1 MKRQKVLFLKENYV
15 LRVLKSLVA
24 GLFVIALLL
33 ILVHKIDLGLISG
46 VSKGVFFISA
56 PLIHTAVL
64 PAEGLSY
71 AYKKTAEIISVYEE
85 NERLREENGELF
97 LLKDRMKALQAENA
111 ILKKLLHHIDVPNTR
126 SYTARVIAENGNA
139 FANSL
144 IIYLGNAYPYIKS
157 GYAVVNAAGL
167 IGRIDIVS
175 GRYARVTLITDI
187 NSKIP
192 VVSQKS
198 RDRGILAGN
207 NGRELSLI
215 FTPLLAELHKGDL
228 LVTSGIGGGLPPD
241 IPVARIK
248 RAGVDNITAV
258 PLFTP
263 SDIEVVKIIAYDVL
277 PDPETAKELE

>member
-15 LRVLKSLVA
+15 LRVLKSFMVA

-111 ILKKLLHHIDVPNTR
+111 ILKKQP
-126 SYTARVIAENGNA
+126 S
-139 FANSL
+139 
-144 IIYLGNAYPYIKS
+144 IIGKAM
-157 GYAVVNAAGL
+157 
-167 IGRIDIVS
+167 
-175 GRYARVTLITDI
+175 
-187 NSKIP
+187 
-192 VVSQKS
+192 SQKS
-198 RDRGILAGN
+198 MA
-207 NGRELSLI
+207 
-215 FTPLLAELHKGDL
+215 F
-228 LVTSGIGGGLPPD
+228 
-241 IPVARIK
+241 
-248 RAGVDNITAV
+248 
-258 PLFTP
+258 
-263 SDIEVVKIIAYDVL
+263 
-277 PDPETAKELE
+277 

>member
-15 LRVLKSLVA
+15 LRVLKSFMVA

-111 ILKKLLHHIDVPNTR
+111 ILKSSCTILMFPIPGVTPPASSPK
-126 SYTARVIAENGNA
+126 TA
-139 FANSL
+139 
-144 IIYLGNAYPYIKS
+144 
-157 GYAVVNAAGL
+157 
-167 IGRIDIVS
+167 
-175 GRYARVTLITDI
+175 
-187 NSKIP
+187 
-192 VVSQKS
+192 
-198 RDRGILAGN
+198 
-207 NGRELSLI
+207 
-215 FTPLLAELHKGDL
+215 TPLP
-228 LVTSGIGGGLPPD
+228 I
-241 IPVARIK
+241 R
-248 RAGVDNITAV
+248 
-258 PLFTP
+258 
-263 SDIEVVKIIAYDVL
+263 
-277 PDPETAKELE
+277 